1 MLPSKLQAI
10 HSTPRV
16 TKHMIP
22 AQKENRHSL
31 PSTLEMAP
39 SEPLY
44 KRLPYADEDGKP
56 LTDFMM
62 IIPKLR
68 TRPQHLIQE
77 TISKIEQVLERY
89 SNVVVFADLNLK
101 LNVLCVIVRP
111 TPGLCWN
118 LPAEINNEIPEA
130 LLVAQQA

>member
-1 MLPSKLQAI
+1 M
-10 HSTPRV
+10 PRV
-16 TKHMIP
+16 TDTMIP
-22 AQKENRHSL
+22 AEKENRHSL
-31 PSTLEMAP
+31 PCSLEIAP

-44 KRLPYADEDGKP
+44 KRLPYADENGKP

-68 TRPQHLIQE
+68 SRPQHLIQE
-77 TISKIEQVLERY
+77 TIGKIERVLERY
-89 SNVVVFADLNLK
+89 SHVVVFADLNLK
-101 LNVLCVIVRP
+101 LNVLCVSVRP

-130 LLVAQQA
+130 LLVAQPA

>member
-1 MLPSKLQAI
+1 
-10 HSTPRV
+10 
-16 TKHMIP
+16 MIP
-22 AQKENRHSL
+22 AKRDNRHSL

-44 KRLPYADEDGKP
+44 KRLPCEDEDGKP
-56 LTDFMM
+56 LSDFMM

-68 TRPQHLIQE
+68 NRPQHLIQE
-77 TISKIEQVLERY
+77 TIGKIEQVLDRY

-101 LNVLCVIVRP
+101 LNLLCVIVRP

-130 LLVAQQA
+130 LLMAQPA